1 MQLPREVIQ
10 QLRDV
15 VFGFDTFYVT
25 SVENYQANGVL
36 FKGNLRGRSPAE
48 AYARTAKRFQVT
60 PTCATMH
67 SAQHACCQHL
77 LFMSGQ
83 VHFWIL
89 HQSVCPVCQQ
99 ICVSTPEVHA
109 SCVLLWCIKC
119 WFICLLAPSKGKAA
133 YPKHNAAVSHTWRAQ
148 FVRKLISIFH
158 HLQPQGSSCSVS
170 GKSVNSQQPAMW
182 RVVHR
187 TDCDGG

>member
-60 PTCATMH
+60 PNCATMH
-67 SAQHACCQHL
+67 SEHANHE
-77 LFMSGQ
+77 
-83 VHFWIL
+83 
-89 HQSVCPVCQQ
+89 P
-99 ICVSTPEVHA
+99 
-109 SCVLLWCIKC
+109 VLLMSEVFHC
-119 WFICLLAPSKGKAA
+119 WITAL
-133 YPKHNAAVSHTWRAQ
+133 
-148 FVRKLISIFH
+148 
-158 HLQPQGSSCSVS
+158 
-170 GKSVNSQQPAMW
+170 KSLYSMPANMH
-182 RVVHR
+182 VD
-187 TDCDGG
+187 T

>member
-60 PTCATMH
+60 PNCAAMH
-67 SAQHACCQHL
+67 SAQRACCERAL
-77 LFMSGQ
+77 LTSGQ
-83 VHFWIL
+83 
-89 HQSVCPVCQQ
+89 
-99 ICVSTPEVHA
+99 
-109 SCVLLWCIKC
+109 
-119 WFICLLAPSKGKAA
+119 
-133 YPKHNAAVSHTWRAQ
+133 
-148 FVRKLISIFH
+148 FH
-158 HLQPQGSSCSVS
+158 C
-170 GKSVNSQQPAMW
+170 
-182 RVVHR
+182 
-187 TDCDGG
+187 